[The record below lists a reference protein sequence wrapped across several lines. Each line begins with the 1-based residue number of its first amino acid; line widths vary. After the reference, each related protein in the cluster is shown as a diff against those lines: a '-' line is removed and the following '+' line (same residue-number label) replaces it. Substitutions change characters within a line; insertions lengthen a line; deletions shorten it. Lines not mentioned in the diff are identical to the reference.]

1 MAYIKK
7 VDTVA
12 GVAEWLS
19 EKVAKIAGHAIDTRK
34 VSIFEEVTQKGMF
47 QIYSILYD
55 AVKYLNAEH
64 AARSVSY
71 ECETYPNKNM
81 CYMKLELV
89 ISLKDKSDSMINP
102 FDVANTR
109 IEAELRFV

>member
-12 GVAEWLS
+12 EVAEWLS
-19 EKVAKIAGHAIDTRK
+19 EKVAKIAGHAIDTKRI
-34 VSIFEEVTQKGMF
+34 SMFEEVTQKGMF
-47 QIYSILYD
+47 QIYSILSD

-71 ECETYPNKNM
+71 ECETYPNNNQ
-81 CYMKLELV
+81 CDMKLELV
-89 ISLKDKSDSMINP
+89 IFLKDKSDSMINP
-102 FDVANTR
+102 FDVADAK

>member
-12 GVAEWLS
+12 EVAVWLS
-19 EKVAKIAGHAIDTRK
+19 EKVAKIAGHAIDTKRI
-34 VSIFEEVTQKGMF
+34 SMFEEVTQKGMF
-47 QIYSILYD
+47 QIYSILSD
-55 AVKYLNAEH
+55 AVKYLNAEQ

-71 ECETYPNKNM
+71 ECETYPNKNQ
-81 CYMKLELV
+81 YDMKLELV
-89 ISLKDKSDSMINP
+89 IALKDKSDSMINP
-102 FDVANTR
+102 FDIADTK